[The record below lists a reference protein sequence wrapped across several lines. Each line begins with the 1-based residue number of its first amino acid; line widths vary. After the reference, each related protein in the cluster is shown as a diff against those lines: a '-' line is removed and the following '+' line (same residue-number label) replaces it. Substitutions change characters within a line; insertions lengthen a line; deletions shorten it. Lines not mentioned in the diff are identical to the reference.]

1 MVEPL
6 TEVAQRLVLP
16 GLELVPPNTVVP
28 LETNSTFVES
38 YLVGL
43 NTEMGRELLWREYPA
58 DLRRRTS
65 TASGRL
71 LLARTPSGRGGPV
84 HLGDRALGVGAAQE
98 DFVLLL
104 RSELLRRYPDAI
116 VYAMKG
122 TEEKHRSSAAASR
135 PTSGSSAS
143 TSTPP

>member
-58 DLRRRTS
+58 DLRATYFDRFWD
-65 TASGRL
+65 ASSSPGRPPDIDD
-71 LLARTPSGRGGPV
+71 LATW
-84 HLGDRALGVGAAQE
+84 GDRAARGRRRPTRTSCCWCAA
-98 DFVLLL
+98 
-104 RSELLRRYPDAI
+104 SCCAATP
-116 VYAMKG
+116 
-122 TEEKHRSSAAASR
+122 TRSSTR
-135 PTSGSSAS
+135 
-143 TSTPP
+143 